1 MIESDRQDTKMATI
15 YQLRLLISNGDKEE
29 YTKEELLEMLDKI
42 ALAKDQK

>member
-1 MIESDRQDTKMATI
+1 MTESERQDTKMATI

-29 YTKEELLEMLDKI
+29 YTKEELLELLDSI